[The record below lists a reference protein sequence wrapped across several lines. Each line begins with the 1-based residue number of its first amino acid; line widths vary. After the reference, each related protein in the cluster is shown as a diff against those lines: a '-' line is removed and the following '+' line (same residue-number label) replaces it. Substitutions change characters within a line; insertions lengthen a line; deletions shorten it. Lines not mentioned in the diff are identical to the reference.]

1 MYFLIKFLL
10 LLLSLSSRFF
20 FLLSDV
26 HELWLQPVTS
36 SLFSSAHMMSCT
48 YDVIAHRGN
57 VTSWLKWSSSWV
69 FYGFGFRMR
78 SLLFNNKTLMKVVLT
93 LSFVSNER
101 VTDLMSHDA
110 EEIWWGHPL
119 NFSQCSLAGIS
130 WNSLVGLRT
139 SRTSLCETIFCILCV
154 SNRSLWCC
162 FITCPCI
169 LPVGLKGR
177 RYLENSSD
185 DKLSKQP
192 QHFLIRTNSVCS
204 DSLWWTSP
212 HIFVITVVTG
222 PQFGSSLTSRFK
234 PFIVSWADEFSSRDV

>member
-177 RYLENSSD
+177 RYLENPSD

-192 QHFLIRTNSVCS
+192 QHFLIRTIFRLLRQSV
-204 DSLWWTSP
+204 
-212 HIFVITVVTG
+212 VN
-222 PQFGSSLTSRFK
+222 
-234 PFIVSWADEFSSRDV
+234 FSSHLCHHGRHWTTVR

>member
-48 YDVIAHRGN
+48 YDVIAHRGK

-119 NFSQCSLAGIS
+119 NFSQWVLQVFLETVSSAFALLVQVSVKQSSVFFVFQTGRCDVVSSRVRASYLWDWRDAGTWKIPLMTNCP
-130 WNSLVGLRT
+130 NSLNI
-139 SRTSLCETIFCILCV
+139 S
-154 SNRSLWCC
+154 
-162 FITCPCI
+162 
-169 LPVGLKGR
+169 
-177 RYLENSSD
+177 
-185 DKLSKQP
+185 
-192 QHFLIRTNSVCS
+192 
-204 DSLWWTSP
+204 
-212 HIFVITVVTG
+212 
-222 PQFGSSLTSRFK
+222 
-234 PFIVSWADEFSSRDV
+234 

>member
-1 MYFLIKFLL
+1 MNYDC
-10 LLLSLSSRFF
+10 SLW
-20 FLLSDV
+20 
-26 HELWLQPVTS
+26 HHHS
-36 SLFSSAHMMSCT
+36 SLQHTWCHAPMMSSPT
-48 YDVIAHRGN
+48 EERWHHG
-57 VTSWLKWSSSWV
+57 WSEVPPEYFMGLVSEWCRW
-69 FYGFGFRMR
+69 YLIIKR
-78 SLLFNNKTLMKVVLT
+78 LMKVFLT

-130 WNSLVGLRT
+130 WNSLVGLRS

-222 PQFGSSLTSRFK
+222 PQFCSSLTSRFK
-234 PFIVSWADEFSSRDV
+234 PFLVSWADEFSSRDV